1 MYHIIEFIAEH
12 AGDLEIS
19 RKDRLER
26 VKLYAGDRVRAQ
38 VRPYVLETDEGFVE
52 MADLFFEDGTTTRA
66 VPFSRFSFVN

>member
-38 VRPYVLETDEGFVE
+38 VRPYVLETDEGLVE